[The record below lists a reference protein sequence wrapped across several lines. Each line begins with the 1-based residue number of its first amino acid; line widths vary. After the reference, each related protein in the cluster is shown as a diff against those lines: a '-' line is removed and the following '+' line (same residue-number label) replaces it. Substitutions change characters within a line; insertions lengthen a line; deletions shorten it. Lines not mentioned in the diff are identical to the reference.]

1 MPTLLVRLWKKALP
15 QKAQGSGLRAQG
27 NSPQPPAQSPQPSES
42 PYTDEEARK
51 VKERLQG
58 LGYID

>member
-15 QKAQGSGLRAQG
+15 PDRQKEEGPKKDEQSAE
-27 NSPQPPAQSPQPSES
+27 PAS
-42 PYTDEEARK
+42 PYTEEEARK

-58 LGYID
+58 LGYIE

>member
-1 MPTLLVRLWKKALP
+1 MTDSKKGVWSRLKDLIRPGSKEATP
-15 QKAQGSGLRAQG
+15 KDSQSGDAGSGT
-27 NSPQPPAQSPQPSES
+27 
-42 PYTDEEARK
+42 PYTEEEAQK

>member
-1 MPTLLVRLWKKALP
+1 MIEKLFSCFKKKALP
-15 QKAQGSGLRAQG
+15 EPKEEAPKPPTGSQA
-27 NSPQPPAQSPQPSES
+27 SA
-42 PYTDEEARK
+42 YTEEEARK

>member
-1 MPTLLVRLWKKALP
+1 MFEKLLLWFKKKALSQP
-15 QKAQGSGLRAQG
+15 EAEPKAE
-27 NSPQPPAQSPQPSES
+27 SPSQES
-42 PYTDEEARK
+42 PYTDEEAQK

>member
-1 MPTLLVRLWKKALP
+1 MIKKILSLLKGKRKTQDPKKSAP
-15 QKAQGSGLRAQG
+15 EAKQD
-27 NSPQPPAQSPQPSES
+27 S
-42 PYTDEEARK
+42 PYTDEEAQK

>member
-1 MPTLLVRLWKKALP
+1 MIRQLFAWLKKKALP
-15 QKAQGSGLRAQG
+15 RKGRPTQATKPEGSA
-27 NSPQPPAQSPQPSES
+27 
-42 PYTDEEARK
+42 YTEEEARK

>member
-1 MPTLLVRLWKKALP
+1 MIRKIFGRIFKKKSTKSHKP
-15 QKAQGSGLRAQG
+15 ES
-27 NSPQPPAQSPQPSES
+27 SEEKNA
-42 PYTDEEARK
+42 PYTEEEAKK

>member
-1 MPTLLVRLWKKALP
+1 MELIKTLFLRLKKKALP
-15 QKAQGSGLRAQG
+15 RH
-27 NSPQPPAQSPQPSES
+27 PEEQPKPSKETTQAPA
-42 PYTDEEARK
+42 YTEEEARK

>member
-1 MPTLLVRLWKKALP
+1 MRKLFAWLKKKALP
-15 QKAQGSGLRAQG
+15 PQQEATSKAPEKA
-27 NSPQPPAQSPQPSES
+27 PATA
-42 PYTDEEARK
+42 YTEEEARK